1 MLTHASCDSVPSLTP
16 ARMPLSR
23 RLLLAA
29 GLAALPLSWLGRR
42 EPHPQPRV
50 ERLSLPPNVRQA
62 LSRARAWGKPLLVY
76 NFYCREALAD
86 LWLSGDVQAQA
97 VLSLCES
104 CRDDTQALGAI
115 GRPAAPI
122 LPSMVLL
129 ETSGKP
135 LAYRPLFVAPYQD
148 TASDRVPGSLICGN
162 VRFEAGW
169 QQRQQRLMQNAMRRR
184 LLELRNAT
192 PRRQAMRAL
201 KLTLARAI
209 APDLVALRRRADDC
223 MIQLSP
229 SERGALEH
237 TLQAP
242 LVPSE
247 SLRRVA
253 AKLALVAA
261 MSDDSEQQQRLY
273 QALACLGDATCQ
285 RQQLRAL
292 FPQRKVDDVELDA
305 LAWVADV
312 APTED

>member
-1 MLTHASCDSVPSLTP
+1 MLTHASCDAVPSLTP

-23 RLLLAA
+23 RLLLAG

-42 EPHPQPRV
+42 EPRPQPRV

-62 LSRARAWGKPLLVY
+62 LLRARAWGKPLLVY

-97 VLSLCES
+97 VLSLCEW
-104 CRDDTQALGAI
+104 CRDDTQALGTM

-148 TASDRVPGSLICGN
+148 TASDRVPGSVICGN

-169 QQRQQRLMQNAMRRR
+169 QQRQLRLAQNAMRRR

-192 PRRQAMRAL
+192 PRRQAMRNL

-209 APDLVALRRRADDC
+209 APDLAALRRHADNC

-229 SERGALEH
+229 SERAALER

-253 AKLALVAA
+253 AQLALVAA
-261 MSDDSEQQQRLY
+261 TSDDPDRQRQLY

-285 RQQLRAL
+285 RQLLREL
-292 FPQRKVDDVELDA
+292 FPQHKVDDVELDA
-305 LAWVADV
+305 LAWAGD
-312 APTED
+312 AAATQD